1 MWHNLTGKEKSS
13 PDLLVA
19 KALLQGHIEQIKQ
32 RRDAAIQ
39 KMLLQREH
47 KKNKQCF
54 GLQKLASFTV
64 L

>member
-1 MWHNLTGKEKSS
+1 MSS
-13 PDLLVA
+13 PDLLIE
-19 KALLQGHIEQIKQ
+19 KALLQGHIEQINQ

-39 KMLLQREH
+39 KLLLQREH

-54 GLQKLASFTV
+54 LLQKLASFTV